1 MSKITEVINSL
12 NDENVSE
19 VREQLLAEATA
30 LNENN
35 RQLYQRA
42 KKAEG
47 FEFNRETKEW
57 IKKESKPDENK
68 KPDSNKTN
76 KGELDYGQKAF
87 LAANGVKGADELTL
101 VKDFMENTGKSLEE
115 ILENKHFL
123 NEVKE
128 IRDTKAV
135 NDAVPGASKRG
146 GGAAR
151 DSVEYWIAKG
161 ELPPAN
167 QPQLRRDY
175 VNAKLKKSKEGNM
188 FYNS

>member
-1 MSKITEVINSL
+1 MENENEEVVE
-12 NDENVSE
+12 D
-19 VREQLLAEATA
+19 
-30 LNENN
+30 LNEDEQEESSETINYEEKYKEMEG
-35 RQLYQRA
+35 RLKRLQTKLD
-42 KKAEG
+42 KKS
-47 FEFNRETKEW
+47 ETKE
-57 IKKESKPDENK
+57 
-68 KPDSNKTN
+68 SNKTN

-87 LAANGVKGADELTL
+87 LAANGIKGADELTL